1 MAKVGAYYYVEAERM
16 SEVRGII
23 SMACMQFRMTMIF
36 ISRRHFGCNKQGGNR
51 VPFLYRTAGSAKIDG
66 LSWER
71 DQMAHLSDA
80 IIDDSVRRGETSPQF
95 VYLSM

>member
-51 VPFLYRTAGSAKIDG
+51 VPFLYRTAKIDG

-71 DQMAHLSDA
+71 DQMAYLSDA
-80 IIDDSVRRGETSPQF
+80 IMNSVRRGETSPQF

>member
-1 MAKVGAYYYVEAERM
+1 MAVIRTYYYVEAERV
-16 SEVRGII
+16 SEVRGVFT
-23 SMACMQFRMTMIF
+23 ACMQFRMTMSF

-51 VPFLYRTAGSAKIDG
+51 VPFLYRTAKIDG

-71 DQMAHLSDA
+71 DQMAYLSDA
-80 IIDDSVRRGETSPQF
+80 IMNSVRRGETSPQF

>member
-23 SMACMQFRMTMIF
+23 SMACMQFRMTMII

-66 LSWER
+66 LSR
-71 DQMAHLSDA
+71 PDGS
-80 IIDDSVRRGETSPQF
+80 F
-95 VYLSM
+95 VGCDHEFRSTL